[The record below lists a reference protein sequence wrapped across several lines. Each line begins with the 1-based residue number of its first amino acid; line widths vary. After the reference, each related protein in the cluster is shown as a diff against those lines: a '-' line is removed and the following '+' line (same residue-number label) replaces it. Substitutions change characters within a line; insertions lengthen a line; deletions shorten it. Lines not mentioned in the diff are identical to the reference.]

1 MQLSDGINI
10 YPGATFL
17 ASTDGSKGFAGGTL
31 IVDAPS
37 TFTRPYALDDFPANT
52 IDVNGQIATCQGA
65 LMDASSNGAIAFT
78 GTGGGKLI
86 VAGNNTYTGS
96 RTIKSDNSAWV
107 NVAVNGNISS
117 SSDLAVQYG
126 SILGGVGLL
135 PSTTVVAGAF
145 HSPGNSIGHET
156 VSGNYSLTS
165 GGLILK
171 FQGPQNDKTSVT
183 GNVTAFTGTAN
194 LLPRAGGS
202 PWPDFD
208 YQIVAA
214 TNDFAGSSN
223 LSIV

>member
-1 MQLSDGINI
+1 MSDGINI

-31 IVDAPS
+31 IVDAPC
-37 TFTRPYALDDFPANT
+37 TFTRSYTLDDSPANT
-52 IDVNGQIATCQGA
+52 IDVNGQTATCQGA
-65 LMDASSNGAIAFT
+65 LMEASSNGAIAFT

-96 RTIKSDNSAWV
+96 ITIKSDNSAWV

-156 VSGNYSLTS
+156 VSGNYSLPG
-165 GGLILK
+165 GGLILE
-171 FQGPQNDKTSVT
+171 FQGPQND
-183 GNVTAFTGTAN
+183 
-194 LLPRAGGS
+194 
-202 PWPDFD
+202 
-208 YQIVAA
+208 
-214 TNDFAGSSN
+214 
-223 LSIV
+223 